1 MLSAKTMINKPISNS
16 QSKFY
21 QVKQPTEAKQII
33 ELPASPVE
41 SPSKWLKDG
50 SSPAEI
56 ILASAI
62 LVFSVSSVII
72 AIAHLLSRSKDS
84 WADKQHSSVEKI
96 YLLKQ
101 VGEADDSNGDFPV
114 SF

>member
-33 ELPASPVE
+33 EVPASPVE
-41 SPSKWLKDG
+41 APSKWLKDG

-56 ILASAI
+56 ILANAI

-72 AIAHLLSRSKDS
+72 AIAYLLRRSKDS
-84 WADKQHSSVEKI
+84 RSDKQHISVEKI
-96 YLLKQ
+96 DPLKQ
-101 VGEADDSNGDFPV
+101 TRSANESGEDFPA
-114 SF
+114 